1 MPAGPGTVPDPL
13 PMRIP
18 LALILLA
25 MPLAAQAPR
34 RVLFVGNSLTY
45 TNDLPG
51 TVSAI
56 AASVG
61 DDVTVA
67 SAAGPNLALIDHL
80 SGATDAARR
89 ITSGR
94 WDYVILQQGP
104 TTIAMCRDSL
114 VLWTRM
120 FDSLARRAGAR
131 TALLMP
137 WPRADEPELSPAVHG
152 SFALAARAV
161 DGIFIPAGDAWR
173 RALDADPAAGVY
185 GPDGYHPSPRG
196 TWLAALVT
204 YERLSGRDARTIVPP
219 ASLGLS
225 PVEARRLG
233 AAAHEAVR
241 AAARPPSPGEP
252 PAPGR
257 TIPGLD
263 HC

>member
-1 MPAGPGTVPDPL
+1 
-13 PMRIP
+13 
-18 LALILLA
+18 
-25 MPLAAQAPR
+25 MPLSAQAPR
-34 RVLFVGNSLTY
+34 RLLFVGNSLTY

-51 TVSAI
+51 TLASI

-67 SAAGPNLALIDHL
+67 SATGPNLALIDHL
-80 SGATDAARR
+80 TGATDAAGR
-89 ITSGR
+89 IRTGR

-104 TTIAMCRDSL
+104 TTIGMCRDSL

-120 FDSLARRAGAR
+120 FDSLARRAGAH

-137 WPRADEPELSPAVHG
+137 WPRASEPEQFALVRE
-152 SFALAARAV
+152 SFALAARTV
-161 DGIFIPAGDAWR
+161 DGLFIPAGDAWR
-173 RALDADPAAGVY
+173 RALDAGPVIGIY

-196 TWLAALVT
+196 TWLAALAT
-204 YERLSGRDARTIVPP
+204 YERLFGRDARTIVPP

-225 PVEARRLG
+225 PADARVLG
-233 AAAHEAVR
+233 NAAHEAVR
-241 AAARPPSPGEP
+241 AAARSPSPGEL

-257 TIPGLD
+257 TIPGLA